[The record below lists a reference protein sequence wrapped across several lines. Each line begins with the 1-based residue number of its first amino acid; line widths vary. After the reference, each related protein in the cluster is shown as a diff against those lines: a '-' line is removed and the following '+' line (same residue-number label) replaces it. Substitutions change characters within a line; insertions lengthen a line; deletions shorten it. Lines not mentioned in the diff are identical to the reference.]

1 MSDYGDPQ
9 TPLKSADF
17 SITSTRSSVKK
28 ALFASTYDKGQANQ
42 AQSALNYANTDNNMM
57 QSKIDHL
64 EKERIE
70 LTMQLH
76 RRDEKDRE
84 RKLKLEQIQ
93 FRLTSSEEERARA
106 VQESIENRE
115 MFVRMKCESDELKA
129 EVTRLTNEIQNT
141 NRLEAMDVWK
151 KMSTASR
158 ALKKAEEDLA
168 KCMSDK
174 TQLCNDC
181 NRLSSDV
188 EDLQDEKK
196 QFLAAIDSYQ
206 ARVAELEHENMQI
219 PQLKS
224 FNSNLQSQ
232 IETLKSNY
240 EKDMTNLELQNEELR
255 HKSDEL
261 SMEVQMLMSRPT
273 NNIGALGSA
282 DLPADEVESIQSL
295 RKQLYE
301 SEVRRRQLHNQVQDL
316 KGNIRVYLRCRPFLN
331 GDGLDTSTPIVAHPD
346 RQGVTLLNKQG
357 SSHQFYGFEQVFA
370 PEADQQQVYNEV
382 GGLVQSAL
390 DGFRVCVFCYGQTG
404 SGKVRQSLVLYFFL
418 FVL

>member
-1 MSDYGDPQ
+1 MSDYGDAR
-9 TPLKSADF
+9 TPVKSADF

-28 ALFASTYDKGQANQ
+28 ALFASTAYEKGQSSQ
-42 AQSALNYANTDNNMM
+42 TQSSINYSNADNNMM

-64 EKERIE
+64 EKERID

-84 RKLKLEQIQ
+84 RKLKLEQLE
-93 FRLTSSEEERARA
+93 FRLSSSEEERARA
-106 VQESIENRE
+106 VQESIESRE

-129 EVTRLTNEIQNT
+129 EVTRLTNEIQST

-168 KCMSDK
+168 QCMNEK
-174 TQLCNDC
+174 MQLFKDC
-181 NRLSSDV
+181 TRLTSEA
-188 EDLQDEKK
+188 EDFEDDKK
-196 QFLAAIDSYQ
+196 QFLAAIDSFQ
-206 ARVAELEHENMQI
+206 ARVAELEHENLQI
-219 PQLKS
+219 TQLKS
-224 FNSNLQSQ
+224 FNSNLQTQ
-232 IETLKSNY
+232 IETLKSSY
-240 EKDMTNLELQNEELR
+240 EKDITNLELQNEEWK
-255 HKSDEL
+255 HKNEEL
-261 SMEVQMLMSRPT
+261 SMEVQMLMSRP
-273 NNIGALGSA
+273 NIAAAVA
-282 DLPADEVESIQSL
+282 DLPVDEVESIQSL

-316 KGNIRVYLRCRPFLN
+316 KGNIRVYLRCRPFLS
-331 GDGLDTSTPIVAHPD
+331 GDGSDTATPIVAHHD
-346 RQGVTLLNKQG
+346 KQGITLLNKQG
-357 SSHQFYGFEQVFA
+357 SSHQFYGFEQVFS

-404 SGKVRQSLVLYFFL
+404 SGKVRL
-418 FVL
+418 